1 MKRASVFVALLISL
15 LALVAPIHA
24 QTQAEMN
31 ATARAEFVQADAEL
45 SQRAWLA
52 FRDAE
57 AEFEGRG
64 GTMAPTLRYAT
75 KTELTQRRIKQLK
88 TRLTGNDER

>member
-45 SQRAWLA
+45 NKTYKALLA
-52 FRDAE
+52 
-57 AEFEGRG
+57 
-64 GTMAPTLRYAT
+64 
-75 KTELTQRRIKQLK
+75 KRR
-88 TRLTGNDER
+88 